1 MLEVMSLILELG
13 LFMLS
18 NLIKNIFNYIFL
30 LLTGSDMLL
39 VNQTMSF
46 KYMLI
51 AKSTNKSPGV
61 RILDLQQVRCNQDSS
76 IQCGHMKARC
86 DFLENA
92 VEDLKKDCGDAVE
105 ELKVKAKSILDLE
118 NENERL

>member
-51 AKSTNKSPGV
+51 AKFTNKSPGV
-61 RILDLQQVRCNQDSS
+61 
-76 IQCGHMKARC
+76 
-86 DFLENA
+86 
-92 VEDLKKDCGDAVE
+92 
-105 ELKVKAKSILDLE
+105 
-118 NENERL
+118 